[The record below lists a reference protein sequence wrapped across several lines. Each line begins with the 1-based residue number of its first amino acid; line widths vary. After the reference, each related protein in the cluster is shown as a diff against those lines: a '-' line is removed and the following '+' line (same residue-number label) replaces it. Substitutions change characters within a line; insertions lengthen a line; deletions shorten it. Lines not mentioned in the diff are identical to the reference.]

1 MTIFCSILT
10 RNWVKCVYAVK
21 YASRV
26 DEILLFYRACVR
38 VLCIVW
44 SCGFLVS
51 DRDMALAAGCGK
63 IVHPPIYVVQLDI
76 RPNLN
81 KLARMMKGVK
91 SLPQRRTAVDWRAV
105 SFQIIS
111 SDILTSAAAAATWR
125 LLTNRQTD
133 WSVSAAFLS
142 AAALSVMVV
151 EKKTLQ
157 QQPQQD
163 CLFLHAR
170 PNPVSPW
177 LLCQSE
183 STSHSL
189 VGTCLR
195 SCCS

>member
-51 DRDMALAAGCGK
+51 DRDMALVAGCGK
-63 IVHPPIYVVQLDI
+63 IVHPPVCLVQLDI